1 MIFQLLW
8 YYYSNIWPFWQC
20 IEERD
25 EGKKAKEK
33 QGKKKSRMIFILAQP
48 ILALKKLFRS
58 TLLPKAVERRCIYY
72 VIFPRKTTYSKTAK
86 KKLGLWSY
94 SLQGQE
100 VNQVYCENALEFI
113 QDFFF
118 LLGDNFFFAFFHW
131 KRHISTT
138 YIPLKE
144 KEWVYNGISGFLWK
158 LDSTWK
164 YISIM

>member
-1 MIFQLLW
+1 MQNETFLRYFQPLW
-8 YYYSNIWPFWQC
+8 YYCSNIWPFWQC

-25 EGKKAKEK
+25 EGKKKS
-33 QGKKKSRMIFILAQP
+33 KKKEVKNDFHSCTTNFSLE
-48 ILALKKLFRS
+48 KKLFRS
-58 TLLPKAVERRCIYY
+58 TLPKAEPVYLLCN
-72 VIFPRKTTYSKTAK
+72 FPAENDVFENCKKK

-144 KEWVYNGISGFLWK
+144 KEWVYNGIYLFFVKAG
-158 LDSTWK
+158 
-164 YISIM
+164 

>member
-1 MIFQLLW
+1 MIFT
-8 YYYSNIWPFWQC
+8 
-20 IEERD
+20 
-25 EGKKAKEK
+25 
-33 QGKKKSRMIFILAQP
+33 LAQP
-48 ILALKKLFRS
+48 ILALKKNFFV
-58 TLLPKAVERRCIYY
+58 LLCQRQSRCIYY

-86 KKLGLWSY
+86 KKKNLGYGLTY

-144 KEWVYNGISGFLWK
+144 KEWVYNGIYLFFVKAG
-158 LDSTWK
+158 
-164 YISIM
+164 

>member
-1 MIFQLLW
+1 MIFT
-8 YYYSNIWPFWQC
+8 
-20 IEERD
+20 
-25 EGKKAKEK
+25 
-33 QGKKKSRMIFILAQP
+33 LAQP
-48 ILALKKLFRS
+48 ILALKKNFFV
-58 TLLPKAVERRCIYY
+58 LLCQRQSRCIYY
-72 VIFPRKTTYSKTAK
+72 VIFPRKTTYSKTA

-144 KEWVYNGISGFLWK
+144 KEWVYTMGFIFFLWK
-158 LDSTWK
+158 LDSGTWK

>member
-1 MIFQLLW
+1 
-8 YYYSNIWPFWQC
+8 
-20 IEERD
+20 
-25 EGKKAKEK
+25 
-33 QGKKKSRMIFILAQP
+33 MIFILAQP

-113 QDFFF
+113 QDFSFF
-118 LLGDNFFFAFFHW
+118 QDRKMNLFCFAFHW

-144 KEWVYNGISGFLWK
+144 KEWVYYGRRRVFVKAGYVKIHFHNVIKSRLHFQSGGNSLSVK
-158 LDSTWK
+158 RT
-164 YISIM
+164 